1 MKRKKSKSF
10 VQILARVTFLLVIGG
25 CAVKSWGPFVAGQM
39 AHQKGDYPTAVRHL
53 EEALRVEP
61 TSTIIQ
67 NTLNEVKNSWAL
79 EILRE
84 SDQIPS
90 TDLNNKLPKV
100 KKAAELA
107 PKNPLVSQKLKEL
120 ETLANNVR
128 TKAAKLIALVDDGN
142 YPEAQSIL
150 NDIEKYNL
158 SEIEYSQKLLENS
171 VDAHEKTT
179 KLELKQPI
187 LLSSYRELSGI
198 HKREPLG
205 KKAKG
210 LVAKKLE
217 EARSQLIEGLLSK
230 IESGKTLPTPKLS
243 QKLAQFY
250 KDALSA
256 SSGEL
261 PSIDA
266 AIGRLD
272 ISPVPI
278 GVYSKTPGTI
288 IKRVRPALMGID
300 AGKEIINLV
309 FLPTKPSKDDLNK
322 LGLILIL
329 DKLYDKIV
337 EKGRD
342 NPQTKTSEYISSY
355 QKVKNPQYDSVQAD
369 YQAALAKYNQTKL
382 QSQAG
387 TPTATLGGLLVGA
400 LIRGAAEAV
409 SKQKLDHTTKLL
421 QSTPQFTEEPIES
434 SYEYQEYNLSL
445 YGVFKVG
452 YQLVDVKKRVKHDS
466 EKFEWVKEKRWRE
479 RQNVH
484 PEDIAGLQNSR
495 RGPRFREKFSASFKK
510 EADTNLSEVLLEK
523 ILSALR
529 HRFEDS
535 VEMGDM
541 EEALEESIRYTAA
554 LYPQKKESDKEI
566 NDFIRANL
574 LIAQLAT
581 GERHKVTDSPLD
593 LSHIVVPHP
602 DTIPPALTITRPI
615 KGSKVRTKSVV
626 VTGRASDNRKVV
638 SITVNGRPAK
648 MTKGKFTLDRFPLR
662 LGDNSIIVKAK
673 DEEGNQATRKVIVT
687 RFVGGPPRNP
697 NPLSLE
703 DIADLLKN
711 FVPPKRVVTLIEERG
726 IKFEVTEDAKSRLVQ
741 AGANPLVLESLEK
754 LFSSAK

>member
-187 LLSSYRELSGI
+187 LLSSYRELSGRELSGI

-300 AGKEIINLV
+300 AGK
-309 FLPTKPSKDDLNK
+309 F
-322 LGLILIL
+322 
-329 DKLYDKIV
+329 
-337 EKGRD
+337 
-342 NPQTKTSEYISSY
+342 
-355 QKVKNPQYDSVQAD
+355 A
-369 YQAALAKYNQTKL
+369 
-382 QSQAG
+382 
-387 TPTATLGGLLVGA
+387 
-400 LIRGAAEAV
+400 
-409 SKQKLDHTTKLL
+409 
-421 QSTPQFTEEPIES
+421 
-434 SYEYQEYNLSL
+434 
-445 YGVFKVG
+445 
-452 YQLVDVKKRVKHDS
+452 
-466 EKFEWVKEKRWRE
+466 
-479 RQNVH
+479 
-484 PEDIAGLQNSR
+484 
-495 RGPRFREKFSASFKK
+495 
-510 EADTNLSEVLLEK
+510 
-523 ILSALR
+523 
-529 HRFEDS
+529 
-535 VEMGDM
+535 
-541 EEALEESIRYTAA
+541 
-554 LYPQKKESDKEI
+554 
-566 NDFIRANL
+566 IRA
-574 LIAQLAT
+574 
-581 GERHKVTDSPLD
+581 K
-593 LSHIVVPHP
+593 
-602 DTIPPALTITRPI
+602 
-615 KGSKVRTKSVV
+615 
-626 VTGRASDNRKVV
+626 
-638 SITVNGRPAK
+638 
-648 MTKGKFTLDRFPLR
+648 
-662 LGDNSIIVKAK
+662 
-673 DEEGNQATRKVIVT
+673 
-687 RFVGGPPRNP
+687 
-697 NPLSLE
+697 
-703 DIADLLKN
+703 
-711 FVPPKRVVTLIEERG
+711 
-726 IKFEVTEDAKSRLVQ
+726 
-741 AGANPLVLESLEK
+741 
-754 LFSSAK
+754 